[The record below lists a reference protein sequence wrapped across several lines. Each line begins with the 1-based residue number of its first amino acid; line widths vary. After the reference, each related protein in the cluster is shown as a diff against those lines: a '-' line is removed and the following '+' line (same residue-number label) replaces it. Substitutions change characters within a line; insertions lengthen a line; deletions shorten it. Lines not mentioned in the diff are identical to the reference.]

1 MSSKQIEKALINKG
15 YPVDSVEYIRNAPT
29 PSGYGKGYD
38 INFINIEDSF
48 VEIED
53 VVFEFDSNI
62 ELSPYM
68 EFDSFQESM
77 AWIDSLPNLNKLQE
91 R

>member
-1 MSSKQIEKALINKG
+1 VSSKQIEKALINKG